1 MLTCNIGL
9 AYSGCIY
16 SYSGCILILF
26 YSIYSLSLFLSRRA
40 VTEHQLLHDR
50 GRTIQSL
57 KRLIWLSSAIEGLHT
72 AQARAVVVDDNDG
85 IDNPSRCCFI
95 RPQQLTP
102 DTRDSSG
109 HKGAIESLFNDIF
122 RPHITAVLPVPEK

>member
-1 MLTCNIGL
+1 MISLT
-9 AYSGCIY
+9 YSGYTGCVG
-16 SYSGCILILF
+16 SGCRLDVFIL
-26 YSIYSLSLFLSRRA
+26 SCCLSRRA

-72 AQARAVVVDDNDG
+72 AQARAVVVDDNDD
-85 IDNPSRCCFI
+85 IDDSNTPSRCCFI

-102 DTRDSSG
+102 ATRDSSG